1 MQAMTA
7 LLDAI
12 SGIANASEPIAGLVT
27 GGQPT
32 TRHLAALK
40 QAGCE
45 LILDCRDPMEPRPLS
60 EPEEVRRAGME
71 YIVIP
76 VGHTRGDDETLRSI
90 REVLAANVG
99 KRKMMYHC
107 ASGNRVGATLIPYL
121 ILDQQFAED
130 DAVTTA
136 MRSGARNA
144 ELIEWAL
151 EFAKSQ
157 PGGQTDRP

>member
-1 MQAMTA
+1 MLLFADVTA
-7 LLDAI
+7 LLDALA
-12 SGIANASEPIAGLVT
+12 GVANASEPVAGLVT

-32 TRHLAALK
+32 VQHLAALK
-40 QAGCE
+40 EAGCE
-45 LILDCRDPMEPRPLS
+45 LVLDCRDPMEPRPLS
-60 EPEEVRRAGME
+60 EPDEVKRAGMD

-76 VGHTRGDDETLRSI
+76 VGHTRGEDQTLRRI

-99 KRKMMYHC
+99 KRKMLYHC

-121 ILDQQFAED
+121 MLDQQFSED
-130 DAVTTA
+130 DALMTA

-151 EFAKSQ
+151 EFAKTPS
-157 PGGQTDRP
+157 G

>member
-1 MQAMTA
+1 VST

-12 SGIANASEPIAGLVT
+12 AGIANANEPVPGLVT

-32 TRHLAALK
+32 TQQLTALK

-45 LILDCRDPMEPRPLS
+45 LVLDCRDPMEPRPLA
-60 EPEEVRRAGME
+60 EADEVRRAGME
-71 YIVIP
+71 YLVIP
-76 VGHTRGDDETLRSI
+76 VGHTRGADETLQRI

-99 KRKMMYHC
+99 KRKMLYHC

-121 ILDQQFAED
+121 MLHQHFSED
-130 DAVTTA
+130 DAVMTA

-151 EFAKSQ
+151 EFVKNEA
-157 PGGQTDRP
+157 D

>member
-1 MQAMTA
+1 MTA

-12 SGIANASEPIAGLVT
+12 AGLANASEPVPGLVT

-32 TRHLAALK
+32 GQQLAALK

-60 EPEEVRRAGME
+60 EAEEVQRAGME

-76 VGHTRGDDETLRSI
+76 VGHTRGEDETLRRI
-90 REVLAANVG
+90 REVLVANVG
-99 KRKMMYHC
+99 KRKMLYHC

-121 ILDQQFAED
+121 MIDQEFTEEE
-130 DAVTTA
+130 AVETA
-136 MRSGARNA
+136 MRAGARNA
-144 ELIEWAL
+144 ELIEWAV
-151 EFAKSQ
+151 EFANKAAE
-157 PGGQTDRP
+157 